1 VSICVVNL
9 CYYIS
14 ATLPKETKLEELKAI
29 FNKFDMEFSLLNNY
43 NVKSQLRPNELYL
56 RATKSYCDC
65 DTVLGS
71 QNRSQEYEN
80 LIKSKKVKTLKK
92 KKWSEEQIH
101 NWIMNKIKV
110 KQHKTALG
118 KIPAEVDQEIDK
130 WINFMS
136 TLLNTGKI
144 KRIGILKHWYKAGLE
159 NEEFLIKNTERIN
172 FKEINPVFL
181 LNLEVDVLYEFL
193 TTHAF

>member
-1 VSICVVNL
+1 MVNL
-9 CYYIS
+9 CYYIT
-14 ATLPKETKLEELKAI
+14 ATLPDKVNLGELKAI
-29 FNKFDMEFSLLNNY
+29 FDKFDIDFSLINNS
-43 NVKSQLRPNELYL
+43 NLKSQLRPNELYL

-71 QNRSQEYEN
+71 QNRSQEYEKI
-80 LIKSKKVKTLKK
+80 IKSKKVKTLKK

-101 NWIMNKIKV
+101 KWIMNKIKF

-118 KIPAEVDQEIDK
+118 KIPAEIDQEIDK

-144 KRIGILKHWYKAGLE
+144 KRIGILKHWYRAGLE
-159 NEEFLIKNTERIN
+159 NEEFLIKNTKRVN
-172 FKEINPVFL
+172 FKEINTDLL

>member
-1 VSICVVNL
+1 LLVNL
-9 CYYIS
+9 CYYIT
-14 ATLPKETKLEELKAI
+14 ATLPDDVNLEELKAI
-29 FNKFDMEFSLLNNY
+29 FNEFDMEFSLINNY
-43 NVKSQLRPNELYL
+43 NVKSQLRRNELYL

-71 QNRSQEYEN
+71 QNCSQEYEN

-101 NWIMNKIKV
+101 NWIMNKIMFK
-110 KQHKTALG
+110 KHKKTLG

-130 WINFMS
+130 WINFIS
-136 TLLNTGKI
+136 TLLNTRKI
-144 KRIGILKHWYKAGLE
+144 KRIGILKHWYRGGLE
-159 NEEFLIKNTERIN
+159 NEEFLIKNTERVN
-172 FKEINPVFL
+172 FKEINPDLL